1 MTFLISKSKSHP
13 LMINNGQKHFLEEH
27 QFCFKV
33 QSVEQ
38 VTQVLSPD
46 LKNQNPLVF
55 HLY

>member
-46 LKNQNPLVF
+46 LKNQNPLIF